1 MRPAAG
7 DRRGALAE
15 INVTPLVDVVLVLLI
30 IFMVTAPMMTRGV
43 DIDLPQGKAGS
54 DATEDRITLTIDA
67 QRRLYLNDAI
77 VHIDLLSERLRPLA
91 AGGEAFLFL
100 RADVTVPYGFVMTVI
115 DRVKGAGIEKIGLV
129 TTPAPAEPASDSSR
143 RGGGR

>member
-1 MRPAAG
+1 MRSVGG

-43 DIDLPQGKAGS
+43 DIELPQGESGS

-67 QRRLYLNDAI
+67 QRRVYLNDAL
-77 VHIDLLSERLRPLA
+77 VHVDLLEERLRPLA
-91 AGGEAFLFL
+91 STGEAFVFL
-100 RADVTVPYGFVMTVI
+100 RADVSVPYGFVMTVI
-115 DRVKGAGIEKIGLV
+115 DRVKSAGLEKIGLV
-129 TTPAPAEPASDSSR
+129 TTPGEPRDNAAR
-143 RGGGR
+143 RGRVG

>member
-1 MRPAAG
+1 MRSVSG

-43 DIDLPQGKAGS
+43 DIDLPKGESGS

-67 QRRLYLNDAI
+67 QRRVYLNDAI
-77 VHIDLLSERLRPLA
+77 VHIDLLEERLRPLA
-91 AGGEAFLFL
+91 SGGEAFVFL
-100 RADVTVPYGFVMTVI
+100 RADVAVPYGFVMTVV
-115 DRVKGAGIEKIGLV
+115 DRVKAAGLDKIGLV
-129 TTPAPAEPASDSSR
+129 TTPAGPRDDPPR
-143 RGGGR
+143 RGPAG